1 MDEIYLITGALLISA
16 ALVLSFRSSA
26 GGAVSAYAGVW
37 ALRASGHAIVSAS
50 SLLFWAIA
58 VLITVS
64 IDMARGGSLLVPFRA
79 RCFIVGG
86 ALAGMAAG
94 LAYHQ
99 AGAIVGAT
107 AGTILGAVAYMR
119 LSHRQDLHTIG
130 KLTVAVGLP
139 AVVTLSLVALGI
151 QGVILS

>member
-1 MDEIYLITGALLISA
+1 MDEIYLITGALLMSA

-26 GGAVSAYAGVW
+26 GGAVAAYVGVW
-37 ALRASGHAIVSAS
+37 ALRSSGHAIVNAS
-50 SLLFWAIA
+50 SLLFWSIA
-58 VLITVS
+58 VLITAS
-64 IDMARGGSLLVPFRA
+64 IDMARGGTLLVPFRA

-99 AGAIVGAT
+99 AGAIVGST

-119 LSHRQDLHTIG
+119 LSHRQDLHAIG
-130 KLTVAVGLP
+130 KLTVSVGLP
-139 AVVTLSLVALGI
+139 AVVTMSLVALGI
-151 QGVILS
+151 QGVVPS